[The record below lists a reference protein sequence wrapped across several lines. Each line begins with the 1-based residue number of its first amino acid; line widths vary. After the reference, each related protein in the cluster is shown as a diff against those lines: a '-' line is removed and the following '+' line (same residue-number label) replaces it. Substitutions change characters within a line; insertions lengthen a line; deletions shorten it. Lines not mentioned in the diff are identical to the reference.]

1 MASVSKDHGG
11 TYRVLV
17 SHGGKRHAIRLGK
30 TTKAI
35 ANTVADRLE
44 SLRTARRY
52 GMPIDAAVAAWV
64 GSLGDD
70 LHERVAATG
79 LIPSRRS
86 VNCRQFLDRFSTGE
100 KSPLTLRNDRQA
112 ITAALEFLPHDK
124 PISEVTPADAE
135 ALRQY
140 MADVRGFARA
150 TWSRHM
156 KRIRSWFAAAKRD
169 HLITEN
175 PFSAIRLPAVD
186 NPERKRFIDRETF
199 QRVIDQTDNPQWR
212 LVLCLA
218 RYGGLRVPSEALD
231 LRWSDIDWKGKT
243 IRIRAHKTKERT
255 IPLFSELRP
264 YLEAMPRT
272 GSDHVITQA
281 RRAFPQW
288 RRVVIDLVAKAGV
301 KLWPRVF
308 HNLRASRETELAQ
321 TYSLATTCEWI
332 GNSQAV
338 AMSHYLTV
346 HPEDFAR
353 AVA

>member
-1 MASVSKDHGG
+1 MASVCKDHSGG
-11 TYRVLV
+11 YRVLV

-30 TTKAI
+30 VSKAT
-35 ANTVADRLE
+35 ANTIADRLE

-52 GMPIDAAVAAWV
+52 GLPVDGAVAAWLQ
-64 GSLGDD
+64 SAGDN
-70 LHERVAATG
+70 LHEKVAAAG
-79 LIPSRRS
+79 LIPSRKS
-86 VNCRQFLDRFSTGE
+86 VGCRQFLERFSTGE

-112 ITAALEFLPHDK
+112 ITAALQFLPADK

-135 ALRQY
+135 ALRAY
-140 MADVRGFARA
+140 LADNLGFARA

-156 KRIRSWFAAAKRD
+156 KRIRSWFAVAKRE

-175 PFSAIRLPAVD
+175 PFSSIRLPAVD
-186 NPERKRFIDRETF
+186 NPDRKRFIDRETF
-199 QRVIDQTDNPQWR
+199 GRVLDQTENPQWR

-218 RYGGLRVPSEALD
+218 RYGGLRIPSEALD
-231 LRWSDIDWKGKT
+231 LRWSDIDWKAKT

-264 YLEAMPRT
+264 YLEAMPRD
-272 GSDHVITQA
+272 GSDHVVTQA

-321 TYSLATTCEWI
+321 TYSLATVCEWI

-353 AVA
+353 AVG